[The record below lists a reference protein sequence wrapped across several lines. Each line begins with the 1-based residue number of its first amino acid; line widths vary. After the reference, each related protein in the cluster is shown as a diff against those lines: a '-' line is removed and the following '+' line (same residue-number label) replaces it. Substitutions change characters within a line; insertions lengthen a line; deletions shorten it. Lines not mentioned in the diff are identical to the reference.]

1 MYKKFK
7 DRWGKWSALI
17 GRRIWKDRDGQ
28 ALVEFAI
35 VLPILLLLLLGM
47 MEFGLLLYNQQV
59 ITNASREGAR
69 FGIVVRPDDRYTE
82 GEIAAV
88 VDNYCANH
96 MITFGS
102 DTPATI
108 ADPHSVSAS
117 FQDTLTVEVEFD
129 YEFLV
134 LPNFIGE
141 WLRVTTLR
149 AETTMLYE

>member
-1 MYKKFK
+1 MKTA
-7 DRWGKWSALI
+7 RN
-17 GRRIWKDRDGQ
+17 RRVRKNQDGQ
-28 ALVEFAI
+28 ALVEFAL
-35 VLPILLLLLLGM
+35 VLPILLLLLIGM
-47 MEFGLLLYNQQV
+47 MEFGLLLFNQQI

-102 DTPATI
+102 DTPSTV
-108 ADPHSVSAS
+108 ADPHSTDAV
-117 FQDTLTVEVEFD
+117 FQDTLTVEVTFD
-129 YEFLV
+129 YQFLV
-134 LPNFIGE
+134 LPNFVGD
-141 WLRVTTLR
+141 WLGVTTLR